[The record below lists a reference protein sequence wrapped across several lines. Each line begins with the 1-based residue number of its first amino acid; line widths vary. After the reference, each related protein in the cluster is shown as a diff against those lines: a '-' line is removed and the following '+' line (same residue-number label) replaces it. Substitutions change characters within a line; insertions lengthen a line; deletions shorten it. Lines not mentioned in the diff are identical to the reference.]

1 MKNIIFL
8 SVFTILLISCSKKDD
23 DNDSQTLINCTN
35 FRIALLNFDSE
46 QLNLEINKLTLD
58 LVPIP
63 IINDEIGHLNNLNEL
78 IERLNSN
85 CKDIIATNECYAC
98 IETNPV
104 QSEIKIELDSLGN
117 QIERII
123 DISTPEDDVLV
134 SLRMHNN

>member
-1 MKNIIFL
+1 MKNIILL
-8 SVFTILLISCSKKDD
+8 SIFTILLISCTKNDD
-23 DNDSQTLINCTN
+23 DNQMLINCDN

-46 QLNLEINKLTLD
+46 QLNVEINNLTLD

-63 IINDEIGHLNNLNEL
+63 VINDEIGHLKNLNEL

-85 CKDIIATNECYAC
+85 CKDIIATKECYAC

-123 DISTPEDDVLV
+123 DISTPEDDVLI